1 MTKVLH
7 ICGDYANQS
16 IYNNLITSIDNKQ
29 IDQLVYVP
37 VRNENQ
43 LNKNV
48 NPNLKNTIFF
58 FKKNLQ
64 KIDRFFFKNKI
75 NKLQN
80 DLENYLLNNKN
91 GFDLIHA
98 HFLFS
103 DGGVA
108 YELYKKNKTPYIVAV
123 RNTDINFFFK
133 YFFFLRSYGIEI
145 LENSSKIIFISPA
158 YKTTLFNKYIPH
170 SKQEIIEK
178 KCKIVPN
185 GLDSFWIEN
194 SHNKVFSKKEK
205 FSFLYVGDFSKNKN
219 LESTI
224 KALKV
229 LKNKGY
235 KIKFNIVGG
244 GGNNEAK
251 IIEIANKEND
261 WITIHARI
269 NDKNLMLNHYRAN
282 DIFIMPSIYETFG
295 VVYIE
300 ALSQGLPVIYSK
312 AQGIDGFFEENT
324 VGVSVNPLDVNS
336 IINKIEWLIE
346 NADCISIKSE
356 KILPNFDWEIISSTY
371 QNLYNEVKNNK

>member
-7 ICGDYANQS
+7 VCGDYANQS
-16 IYNNLITSIDNKQ
+16 IYNNLITSIDDKQ
-29 IDQLVYVP
+29 IEQLVYVP
-37 VRNENQ
+37 VRAESQ

-48 NPNLKNTIFF
+48 NPNLKLTSFF
-58 FKKNLQ
+58 FIKNLV
-64 KIDRFFFKNKI
+64 KIDRILFKKKISKLVKDIQNHLTHKI
-75 NKLQN
+75 N
-80 DLENYLLNNKN
+80 D
-91 GFDLIHA
+91 FDLIHA

-108 YELYKKNKTPYIVAV
+108 YELFKKNKTPYIVAI

-178 KCKIVPN
+178 KCEIVPN

-194 SHNKVFSKKEK
+194 SQNKVFSKKEK

-219 LESTI
+219 IEASIL
-224 KALKV
+224 ALKA
-229 LKNKGY
+229 LKNKGFD
-235 KIKFNIVGG
+235 IHFNIVGG
-244 GGNNEAK
+244 GGNNESK
-251 IIEIANKEND
+251 ILQIASNEKD
-261 WITIHARI
+261 WINIHPRI
-269 NDKNLMLNHYRAN
+269 NNKNMMLNHYRAN

-312 AQGIDGFFEENT
+312 GQGIDGFFEENT

-336 IINKIEWLIE
+336 IVNKIEWLIE
-346 NADCISIKSE
+346 NANCISIKSE
-356 KILPNFDWEIISSTY
+356 KILPDFDWEMISSTY
-371 QNLYNEVKNNK
+371 QNLYNTASHNN